1 MCCGEEYT
9 SSSRQVSGQQRVS
22 GVATS
27 ADRHSASA
35 FFPSFS
41 SFYPPPLT
49 LPSFSSIYPP
59 PPHFTLLFCCSWFPL
74 SHFPLL
80 LYFLLLLISPSFS
93 FSLPP
98 KIFLILVF
106 PDVLKVFYLSH
117 IWSDFSIVFTL
128 PFLLLNGKWEA
139 NYVCLRMYLV
149 TLVWLTT
156 WDDGS
161 TSDDLRRHYRGQGGP
176 SLCTAF
182 SSINSTQTNALIS
195 TQTNTNTHIWG
206 GTIEARALVI
216 AL

>member
-1 MCCGEEYT
+1 MLKLKPD
-9 SSSRQVSGQQRVS
+9 SLL
-22 GVATS
+22 
-27 ADRHSASA
+27 
-35 FFPSFS
+35 
-41 SFYPPPLT
+41 PLT

-149 TLVWLTT
+149 TLVWATT

-161 TSDDLRRHYRGQGGP
+161 TSDDLRRHYRGQGDP
-176 SLCTAF
+176 PCALHCILQYNCCVIYSLLLYCTA
-182 SSINSTQTNALIS
+182 L
-195 TQTNTNTHIWG
+195 
-206 GTIEARALVI
+206 
-216 AL
+216 